1 MQAPQNTNK
10 YISDEHF
17 NFKQQKLH
25 AHIHI
30 YSKRFAEIRINDHFD
45 NKSFQM

>member
-1 MQAPQNTNK
+1 MQTPQNKNK
-10 YISDEHF
+10 YISDQHF

-30 YSKRFAEIRINDHFD
+30 TQNDLQ
-45 NKSFQM
+45 KYG